1 MDDEAICPLLD
12 EAKEFW
18 SFKGFLVVLRVGD
31 VADLVVV
38 RGLEKSRAFN
48 NYKRAGRE
56 LA

>member
-48 NYKRAGRE
+48 NYKRAGRD